1 MLMKGYIVDEPKITS
16 AISSAEPH
24 FRMSTISPQIEKI
37 NLNVVRN
44 IDGVAVFKAEFSNNA
59 IVARKPIA
67 GLDALELSNLDT
79 ITRSG
84 LRYSAAFLKL
94 TTV

>member
-24 FRMSTISPQIEKI
+24 FRMSTISPEIEKI
-37 NLNVVRN
+37 DLNAVRN
-44 IDGVAVFKAEFSNNA
+44 IDGVAAFETEFSSIA
-59 IVARKPIA
+59 IVASKPIV

-84 LRYSAAFLKL
+84 LRYSVVF
-94 TTV
+94 